1 MEGMLDSNGRVVE
14 DGPEPKPVLPGDSR
28 TFRVWLDCNQY
39 RNDMDNIA
47 QNGGE
52 VSKSFCCCSDLTY
65 NCCWLFVIYYYHVV
79 LLFIFYLI
87 FRMCM
92 KPSTFS

>member
-52 VSKSFCCCSDLTY
+52 VGSSLNFYSHLY
-65 NCCWLFVIYYYHVV
+65 W
-79 LLFIFYLI
+79 LLF
-87 FRMCM
+87 M
-92 KPSTFS
+92 S